1 MRLLDRVWMEIME
14 KNLYESLTYLQLTK
28 NSLNE
33 LLKDYEDNLDSE
45 VVDVGRKP
53 SVEDLNDYF
62 NVKIIIDKSE
72 DSEEEYK
79 LFTSI

>member
-1 MRLLDRVWMEIME
+1 MKLLDRVWMEIME
-14 KNLYESLTYLQLTK
+14 KNLYESLTYLRLTK

-33 LLKDYEDNLDSE
+33 LLKNYEDIFDTEL
-45 VVDVGRKP
+45 VDVERKP

-79 LFTSI
+79 LFTSV

>member
-33 LLKDYEDNLDSE
+33 LLKDYEDNFDSE
-45 VVDVGRKP
+45 LVDVGRKP

>member
-33 LLKDYEDNLDSE
+33 LLKDYEDNFDSE
-45 VVDVGRKP
+45 LVDVGRKP
-53 SVEDLNDYF
+53 SIEDLNDYF